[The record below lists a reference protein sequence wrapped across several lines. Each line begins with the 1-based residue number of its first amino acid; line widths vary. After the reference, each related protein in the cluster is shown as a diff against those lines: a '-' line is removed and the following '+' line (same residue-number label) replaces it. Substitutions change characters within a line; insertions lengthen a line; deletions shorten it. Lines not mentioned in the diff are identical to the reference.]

1 MLRYLFVYSTY
12 NKISSLFPNYNV
24 NPFHFQIRSSS
35 DMSIFTHCRRLS
47 YINLRYL
54 NKNGSDSV
62 RPLLELNNISYSYH
76 TIDGETKALS
86 DISFQ
91 LAPGEFAA
99 VVGPSGCGKSTLL
112 SLIAGLIEAENG
124 TIFLDGEPS
133 EKSFRKSAKIG
144 YMLQHDHL
152 FEWRSILKNVLL
164 GAEINKSVSQETKQ
178 RAKELLRQYGLKR
191 FINSRPSELS
201 GGMRQRAALIRTL
214 MPNPELL
221 LLDEPFSAL
230 DYQTRL
236 TVSDDIGKIIK
247 HSGKTALL
255 VTHDLSEA
263 ISLADR
269 IIILTKRPAHI
280 ARIVPIAFS
289 IENDTPLNR
298 RNAPE
303 FKQYFTETIL
313 RALKN
318 KA

>member
-1 MLRYLFVYSTY
+1 
-12 NKISSLFPNYNV
+12 
-24 NPFHFQIRSSS
+24 
-35 DMSIFTHCRRLS
+35 
-47 YINLRYL
+47 
-54 NKNGSDSV
+54 
-62 RPLLELNNISYSYH
+62 
-76 TIDGETKALS
+76 
-86 DISFQ
+86 
-91 LAPGEFAA
+91 
-99 VVGPSGCGKSTLL
+99 
-112 SLIAGLIEAENG
+112 
-124 TIFLDGEPS
+124 
-133 EKSFRKSAKIG
+133 
-144 YMLQHDHL
+144 MLQHDHL

-303 FKQYFTETIL
+303 FKQYFNEIWKELNQDEHTFRQQPHERQFRL
-313 RALKN
+313 FPSVRRGFLPGSSALCSRHKLPVRPQTHEHRTPVLLSHL
-318 KA
+318 